1 MTSVP
6 MPIPSRTQY
15 VLDAIKHRILTGQL
29 TPGQALV
36 ETELAAQFGVSKTPV
51 REALKTLAGTGLVV
65 MNQYKGV
72 TVRMV
77 DADMAREV
85 YDVRLLL
92 EPEALKRAVRRG
104 ASLDAARAALTRAD
118 AAGDTA
124 ERSLA
129 NREFHRALYL
139 PCGNP
144 LLGRMLDEVRDQAA
158 LVSAVAWAA
167 SPSWERE
174 AGLERFVWVAGLAE
188 PYAPSYFSAG
198 ATGFTSGLVNVAPSV
213 SLNMIEALR
222 SGDYPAAMKVWEQ
235 IRRFEEL
242 RAAGGSANNVTVV
255 KEALASLGLCRRDIR
270 PPSRLLPE
278 AERAEVAG
286 IAAGWSL

>member
-6 MPIPSRTQY
+6 TPIPSRTQF
-15 VLDAIKHRILTGQL
+15 VLEGIKHRILTGQL

-92 EPEALKRAVRRG
+92 EPEALKRTVRRK
-104 ASLDAARAALTRAD
+104 ASLDAARDALTRAD
-118 AAGDTA
+118 QAADTA

-129 NREFHRALYL
+129 NREFHRSLYAR
-139 PCGNP
+139 CGNP

-167 SPSWERE
+167 NPSWERE
-174 AGLERFVWVAGLAE
+174 ADEHREILRLALGGDADGAARALHAHIESFVQRAFPAGE
-188 PYAPSYFSAG
+188 S
-198 ATGFTSGLVNVAPSV
+198 
-213 SLNMIEALR
+213 
-222 SGDYPAAMKVWEQ
+222 
-235 IRRFEEL
+235 
-242 RAAGGSANNVTVV
+242 
-255 KEALASLGLCRRDIR
+255 
-270 PPSRLLPE
+270 
-278 AERAEVAG
+278 EVQREDG
-286 IAAGWSL
+286 QE

>member
-6 MPIPSRTQY
+6 TPIPSRTQY
-15 VLDAIKHRILTGQL
+15 VLDAIKHRILTGRL

-65 MNQYKGV
+65 MSQYKGV

-92 EPEALKRAVRRG
+92 EPEALRRAVRRG
-104 ASLDAARAALTRAD
+104 SSLDAARDALARAD
-118 AAGDTA
+118 AAADTA

-129 NREFHRALYL
+129 NRQFHRALYL

-158 LVSAVAWAA
+158 LVAAVAWAA
-167 SPSWERE
+167 DPSWERE
-174 AGLERFVWVAGLAE
+174 AAE
-188 PYAPSYFSAG
+188 HRD
-198 ATGFTSGLVNVAPSV
+198 
-213 SLNMIEALR
+213 ILR
-222 SGDYPAAMKVWEQ
+222 
-235 IRRFEEL
+235 L
-242 RAAGGSANNVTVV
+242 
-255 KEALASLGLCRRDIR
+255 ALAGDADGAASALHTHIASFVRRAI
-270 PPSRLLPE
+270 PE
-278 AERAEVAG
+278 HPEEG
-286 IAAGWSL
+286 QE

>member
-6 MPIPSRTQY
+6 PPIPSRTQV
-15 VLDAIKHRILTGQL
+15 VLEGIKRRILTGEL

-36 ETELAAQFGVSKTPV
+36 ETELAAHYGVSKTPV

-65 MNQYKGV
+65 MSQYKGV
-72 TVRMV
+72 TVRTV

-92 EPEALKRAVRRG
+92 EPEALRRSVVRG
-104 ASLDAARAALTRAD
+104 APLDAARDALHRAD
-118 AAGDTA
+118 AATDTA

-158 LVSAVAWAA
+158 LVSAVAWATD
-167 SPSWERE
+167 PSWERE
-174 AGLERFVWVAGLAE
+174 AAEHRQILRLALEGDAEGAATALHAHVASFVRRAFPGAGPQGE
-188 PYAPSYFSAG
+188 DG
-198 ATGFTSGLVNVAPSV
+198 QG
-213 SLNMIEALR
+213 
-222 SGDYPAAMKVWEQ
+222 
-235 IRRFEEL
+235 
-242 RAAGGSANNVTVV
+242 
-255 KEALASLGLCRRDIR
+255 
-270 PPSRLLPE
+270 
-278 AERAEVAG
+278 
-286 IAAGWSL
+286 

>member
-6 MPIPSRTQY
+6 TPIPSRTQY
-15 VLDAIKHRILTGQL
+15 VLEGIKHRILTGQL

-36 ETELAAQFGVSKTPV
+36 ETELAALFGVSKTPV

-65 MNQYKGV
+65 MSQYKGV

-85 YDVRLLL
+85 YDVRLLM
-92 EPEALKRAVRRG
+92 EPEALRRAVRRG
-104 ASLDAARAALTRAD
+104 ASLDDARDALHRAD

-167 SPSWERE
+167 DPSWERE
-174 AGLERFVWVAGLAE
+174 ADEHRE
-188 PYAPSYFSAG
+188 
-198 ATGFTSGLVNVAPSV
+198 
-213 SLNMIEALR
+213 ILR
-222 SGDYPAAMKVWEQ
+222 
-235 IRRFEEL
+235 L
-242 RAAGGSANNVTVV
+242 
-255 KEALASLGLCRRDIR
+255 ALAGDADGAADALHAHIASFVRRAFPHTR
-270 PPSRLLPE
+270 VE
-278 AERAEVAG
+278 EGQE
-286 IAAGWSL
+286 

>member
-6 MPIPSRTQY
+6 TPIPSRTQY
-15 VLDAIKHRILTGQL
+15 VQEEIKRRILTGRL

-36 ETELAAQFGVSKTPV
+36 ETDLAAQFGVSKTPV

-65 MNQYKGV
+65 MSQYKGV

-104 ASLDAARAALTRAD
+104 ASLDDAREALTRAD
-118 AAGDTA
+118 EATDTA

-167 SPSWERE
+167 DPSWERE
-174 AGLERFVWVAGLAE
+174 ADEHRVILDL
-188 PYAPSYFSAG
+188 
-198 ATGFTSGLVNVAPSV
+198 
-213 SLNMIEALR
+213 
-222 SGDYPAAMKVWEQ
+222 
-235 IRRFEEL
+235 
-242 RAAGGSANNVTVV
+242 
-255 KEALASLGLCRRDIR
+255 ALAGDADGAARALHAHIASFVRRAF
-270 PPSRLLPE
+270 PE
-278 AERAEVAG
+278 AEFETELAAAEKSRKDGQA
-286 IAAGWSL
+286 

>member
-6 MPIPSRTQY
+6 TPIPSRTQF
-15 VLDAIKHRILTGQL
+15 VLEEIKRRILTGQL

-65 MNQYKGV
+65 MSQYKGV

-92 EPEALKRAVRRG
+92 EPEALKRAVWRG
-104 ASLDAARAALTRAD
+104 ASLDAARSALTRAD
-118 AAGDTA
+118 AATDTA

-144 LLGRMLDEVRDQAA
+144 LLGRMLDELRDQAA

-167 SPSWERE
+167 NPSWERE
-174 AGLERFVWVAGLAE
+174 ASEHREILRLALEGDADGAGRALHAHIASFVQRAFPDAQV
-188 PYAPSYFSAG
+188 G
-198 ATGFTSGLVNVAPSV
+198 AQGEDGQA
-213 SLNMIEALR
+213 
-222 SGDYPAAMKVWEQ
+222 
-235 IRRFEEL
+235 
-242 RAAGGSANNVTVV
+242 
-255 KEALASLGLCRRDIR
+255 
-270 PPSRLLPE
+270 
-278 AERAEVAG
+278 
-286 IAAGWSL
+286 

>member
-6 MPIPSRTQY
+6 VPIPSRTQF
-15 VLDAIKHRILTGQL
+15 VLDAVKHRILTGQL
-29 TPGQALV
+29 RPGQALV
-36 ETELAAQFGVSKTPV
+36 EADLAEQFGVSKTPV

-65 MNQYKGV
+65 MSQYKGV

-77 DADMAREV
+77 DADMAHEV

-92 EPEALKRAVRRG
+92 EPEALRRTVRLG
-104 ASLDAARAALTRAD
+104 APLDAAGRALARAD
-118 AAGDTA
+118 EAADTA

-167 SPSWERE
+167 EPSWERE
-174 AGLERFVWVAGLAE
+174 AAEHREILRLALEGDDDGAARALHAHIASFVARAF
-188 PYAPSYFSAG
+188 PG
-198 ATGFTSGLVNVAPSV
+198 ART
-213 SLNMIEALR
+213 
-222 SGDYPAAMKVWEQ
+222 
-235 IRRFEEL
+235 
-242 RAAGGSANNVTVV
+242 AGG
-255 KEALASLGLCRRDIR
+255 GR
-270 PPSRLLPE
+270 
-278 AERAEVAG
+278 
-286 IAAGWSL
+286 

>member
-6 MPIPSRTQY
+6 TPIPSRTQF
-15 VLDAIKHRILTGQL
+15 VLEGIKHRILTGQL

-92 EPEALKRAVRRG
+92 EPEALKRSVRRG
-104 ASLDAARAALTRAD
+104 ASLDAAREALTSAD
-118 AAGDTA
+118 EATDTA

-129 NREFHRALYL
+129 NREFHRSLYVR
-139 PCGNP
+139 CGNP

-167 SPSWERE
+167 NPSWERE
-174 AGLERFVWVAGLAE
+174 ADEHREILRLALGGDADGAARALHAHIESFVHRAFPAGE
-188 PYAPSYFSAG
+188 S
-198 ATGFTSGLVNVAPSV
+198 
-213 SLNMIEALR
+213 
-222 SGDYPAAMKVWEQ
+222 
-235 IRRFEEL
+235 EL
-242 RAAGGSANNVTVV
+242 QGEDGQ
-255 KEALASLGLCRRDIR
+255 E
-270 PPSRLLPE
+270 
-278 AERAEVAG
+278 
-286 IAAGWSL
+286 

>member
-15 VLDAIKHRILTGQL
+15 VQEGIKHRILTGQL
-29 TPGQALV
+29 SPGQALV

-92 EPEALKRAVRRG
+92 EPEALRRSVLRG
-104 ASLDAARAALTRAD
+104 TSLDTAREALERAD
-118 AAGDTA
+118 AATDTA
-124 ERSLA
+124 QRSLA
-129 NREFHRALYL
+129 NREFHRSLYVR
-139 PCGNP
+139 CGNP

-167 SPSWERE
+167 DPSWERE
-174 AGLERFVWVAGLAE
+174 ATEHREILRLALE
-188 PYAPSYFSAG
+188 
-198 ATGFTSGLVNVAPSV
+198 
-213 SLNMIEALR
+213 
-222 SGDYPAAMKVWEQ
+222 GDSD
-235 IRRFEEL
+235 
-242 RAAGGSANNVTVV
+242 GSAR
-255 KEALASLGLCRRDIR
+255 ALHSHIASFVQRAF
-270 PPSRLLPE
+270 PE
-278 AERAEVAG
+278 VQGKGEQE
-286 IAAGWSL
+286 

>member
-6 MPIPSRTQY
+6 MPIPSRTQF
-15 VLDAIKHRILTGQL
+15 VQEGIKHRILTGQL

-92 EPEALKRAVRRG
+92 EPEALRRSVLCG
-104 ASLDAARAALTRAD
+104 TSLDTAREALERAD
-118 AAGDTA
+118 AATDTA
-124 ERSLA
+124 QRSLA
-129 NREFHRALYL
+129 NREFHRSLYVR
-139 PCGNP
+139 CGNP

-167 SPSWERE
+167 DPSWERE
-174 AGLERFVWVAGLAE
+174 ATEHREILRLALEGDSDGAARALHSHIASFV
-188 PYAPSYFSAG
+188 
-198 ATGFTSGLVNVAPSV
+198 
-213 SLNMIEALR
+213 
-222 SGDYPAAMKVWEQ
+222 Q
-235 IRRFEEL
+235 
-242 RAAGGSANNVTVV
+242 RAF
-255 KEALASLGLCRRDIR
+255 
-270 PPSRLLPE
+270 PE
-278 AERAEVAG
+278 AQGKGEQE
-286 IAAGWSL
+286 